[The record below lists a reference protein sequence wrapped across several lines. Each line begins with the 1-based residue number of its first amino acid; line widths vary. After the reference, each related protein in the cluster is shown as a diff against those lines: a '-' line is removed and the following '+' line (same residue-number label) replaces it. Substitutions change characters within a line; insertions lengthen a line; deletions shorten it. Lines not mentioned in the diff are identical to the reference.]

1 MYCEGYANSEPTGP
15 CMAGWYCTA
24 SAERANDTVNGG
36 ECASGTYCP
45 EGSMGKRVIYT
56 YIVLHNL

>member
-24 SAERANDTVNGG
+24 SAEAANDTVNGG
-36 ECASGTYCP
+36 QCASGTYCP
-45 EGSMGKRVIYT
+45 EGSMGKHVI
-56 YIVLHNL
+56 